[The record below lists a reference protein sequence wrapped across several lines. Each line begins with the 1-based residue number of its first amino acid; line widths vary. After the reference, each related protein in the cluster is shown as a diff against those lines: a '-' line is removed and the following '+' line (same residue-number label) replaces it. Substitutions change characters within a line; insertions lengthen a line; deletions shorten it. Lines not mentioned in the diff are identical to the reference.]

1 MLSGTFR
8 GVASTCG
15 PAPKTRPVAHRWPTA
30 VALLLALALPAVGA
44 EDLPLRLVVSV
55 TDHANVRGLERAQAY
70 VERVFSASGVAI
82 EWEDSSASSCAGL
95 ALFLARTS
103 PGVAMGRAA
112 VKDGVSWVFANRVIS
127 LAAAKNMD
135 ERIMLGR
142 AIVHELGH
150 LLGLEHARDGVM
162 RAEIYT
168 EAMEA
173 KFAFTPAEARSI
185 RSEIARRAHCYPL
198 D

>member
-8 GVASTCG
+8 GAASTCG
-15 PAPKTRPVAHRWPTA
+15 PSPKSRPVAHRWPTA
-30 VALLLALALPAVGA
+30 ALLLALALPAAGA

-70 VERVFSASGVAI
+70 VERVFSAAGVAI
-82 EWEDSSASSCAGL
+82 EWENPSASSCAVT
-95 ALFLARTS
+95 LFLARTS

-112 VKDGVSWVFANRVIS
+112 VKDRVSWVFPNRVIS

-173 KFAFTPAEARSI
+173 KFAFTPSEARAI
-185 RSEIARRAHCYPL
+185 RSEIERRDPCYPL